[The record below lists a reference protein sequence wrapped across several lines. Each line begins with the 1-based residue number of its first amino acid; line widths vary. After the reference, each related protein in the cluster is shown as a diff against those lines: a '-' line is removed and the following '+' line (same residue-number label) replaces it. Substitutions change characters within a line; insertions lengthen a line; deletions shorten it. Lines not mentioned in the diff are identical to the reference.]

1 MLFCAC
7 SLRSDQE
14 VVGRREIVLREKL
27 RDLAFNNPAPSW
39 MEGSA
44 KVAKRSPKLV
54 LTDEQKLQ
62 RQTKH
67 IGRILRAA
75 IRHHRKLG
83 GKTVRPDAWLRQI
96 NAASKPLR
104 LTERLIGL
112 QLKSIAGVFKAVDT
126 DNSGD
131 VDREEFRKAMN
142 RLGLGLSW
150 EQIGQCVD
158 VLDKDGDGVVSLKEF
173 MALAGGGGQKKKE

>member
-1 MLFCAC
+1 MDLQPGAALADQ
-7 SLRSDQE
+7 LRH
-14 VVGRREIVLREKL
+14 VGVKQGDALESEIVLREKL

-44 KVAKRSPKLV
+44 KVAKRAPKLV

-83 GKTVRPDAWLRQI
+83 GKTVRPDAWFRQGD
-96 NAASKPLR
+96 AA
-104 LTERLIGL
+104 
-112 QLKSIAGVFKAVDT
+112 
-126 DNSGD
+126 
-131 VDREEFRKAMN
+131 
-142 RLGLGLSW
+142 
-150 EQIGQCVD
+150 
-158 VLDKDGDGVVSLKEF
+158 
-173 MALAGGGGQKKKE
+173 

>member
-7 SLRSDQE
+7 SIRSDQE

-44 KVAKRSPKLV
+44 KVAKRAPKLV
-54 LTDEQKLQ
+54 LTEEQKLQ
-62 RQTKH
+62 RQAKH

-83 GKTVRPDAWLRQI
+83 GKTVRARRL
-96 NAASKPLR
+96 ASAEKR
-104 LTERLIGL
+104 FEASET
-112 QLKSIAGVFKAVDT
+112 
-126 DNSGD
+126 N
-131 VDREEFRKAMN
+131 
-142 RLGLGLSW
+142 W
-150 EQIGQCVD
+150 
-158 VLDKDGDGVVSLKEF
+158 
-173 MALAGGGGQKKKE
+173 